1 MSSAALT
8 LTSLAQSFGI
18 DQPSIQI
25 PIITNRWLV
34 GFFFLV
40 HIVFGSF
47 TMGSLVIGPTFEWIG
62 AARHDPR
69 FERYA
74 RALGNVNVKIFSLGA
89 TLGAFAVF
97 VVTGLYPKFFVILIT
112 VFFWPA
118 VIAFSVWF
126 LTLIGLL
133 TYNLR
138 WDRFVGRK
146 GLHIGIGYFTAATE
160 HIFLF
165 IIVALDSFLLTP
177 GTGRGAG
184 AFFNPSY
191 WPELGHR
198 FIGNLSWASFFIAA
212 VAAVYAAASRVPTDR
227 LYHHWAAR
235 TSLVVGFLTLI
246 PQIALGAVFVESVKQ
261 ASPGAFQYSM
271 QGPFAW
277 LWLVQATFLA
287 ILLVG
292 SNLYFWQARS
302 SPLGLALTV
311 IVVVASLLT
320 MLPSALYPKGVFWL
334 RYIALSL
341 AVVLSL
347 VHWLVSRPRART
359 VTQVL
364 RRSSQVTLAVTGVSA
379 MLLFLLMGIIR
390 TTARSD
396 YTIYG
401 QLKERD
407 SYGIFQAPNK
417 GYYP

>member
-1 MSSAALT
+1 MNL
-8 LTSLAQSFGI
+8 LVILAESFKI
-18 DQPSIQI
+18 DQPTVQI
-25 PIITNRWLV
+25 PLITNRWTV
-34 GFFFLV
+34 GIFFLV
-40 HIVFGSF
+40 HIIFGSF
-47 TMGSLVIGPTFEWIG
+47 TMGSLVLGPSFEWIG
-62 AARHDPR
+62 MARRDAR

-89 TLGAFAVF
+89 TLGGFAVI
-97 VVTGLYPKFFVILIT
+97 VVTALYPRFFVYLIT
-112 VFFWPA
+112 IFFWPA
-118 VIAFSVWF
+118 VVAFSIWF

-138 WDRFVGRK
+138 WDRFASRK
-146 GLHIGIGYFTAATE
+146 GLHVAIGYFTALTE

-177 GTGRGAG
+177 GAGHGPG

-212 VAAVYAAASRVPTDR
+212 VAAIYAAASRLPADR
-227 LYHHWAAR
+227 SYHHWAAR
-235 TSLVVGFLTLI
+235 TSLVVGFLTLV
-246 PQIALGAVFVESVKQ
+246 PQIVLGAVFVESVKQ

-277 LWLVQATFLA
+277 LWLVQAAFLS

-292 SNLYFWQARS
+292 TNLYFWQTRPS
-302 SPLGLALTV
+302 SPGLTLTTLVV
-311 IVVVASLLT
+311 IASLVT
-320 MLPSALYPKGVFWL
+320 MSPAPLFPKGLFWL
-334 RYIALSL
+334 RYLAL
-341 AVVLSL
+341 AVAVLLSL
-347 VHWLVSRPRART
+347 VHWVMSRPRMRSFS
-359 VTQVL
+359 QEL

-379 MLLFLLMGIIR
+379 MLLFLLMGVIR

-401 QLKERD
+401 QLKESN
-407 SYGIFQAPNK
+407 SYGVFQAPYK